1 MNILKKALVTV
12 NIEGVKGGHELEIP
26 LEISVKEICASLS
39 KALKI
44 EEKNIKISGYYI
56 KTENPTCFLK
66 GNDILMKYNIANG
79 TTIILI

>member
-1 MNILKKALVTV
+1 MKVLNKALVTV
-12 NIEGVKGGHELEIP
+12 NIEGVKDEYELEIP
-26 LEISVKEICASLS
+26 LDISVKEICAALS
-39 KALKI
+39 KALKL
-44 EEKNIKISGYYI
+44 EDRNIKISGYYI